1 MTASELSPRSAF
13 QIFFKCSSFR
23 FRFERE
29 YGFNPPWSMWRTVR
43 AFPSI
48 VFKQALSKI
57 SRDPSVVNLFVLF
70 ANENVY
76 VKKFIHR
83 LACQAVAFGAPTEK
97 LKHSPPSLR
106 YGVAAFALSRCSK
119 AKAGPAWIRTRDQGI
134 MSPLLYR

>member
-1 MTASELSPRSAF
+1 MTASKLPSGSAF

-83 LACQAVAFGAPTEK
+83 LACQAVAFEAPTEK

-106 YGVAAFALSRCSK
+106 YGVAAFAFRFAPKRRL
-119 AKAGPAWIRTRDQGI
+119 GPPGFEPGTKG
-134 MSPLLYR
+134 L